1 MSNTHV
7 RLCKYTECGLVIL
20 SKTSQRI
27 IHFVDFNADV
37 ALSKNCILYFTKNNL
52 I

>member
-7 RLCKYTECGLVIL
+7 RLCKYTECGLVIFL
-20 SKTSQRI
+20 KTSQRI
-27 IHFVDFNADV
+27 IHFVDFNADI
-37 ALSKNCILYFTKNNL
+37 AHSKNCILYFTKNKL